1 MNMRA
6 IRLSLLCAAAVSAM
20 APAVHAARQTA
31 VGPGPVPLNA
41 TGVLGGVDMSGSGIT
56 GTLTVGTVGGPQ
68 MDIFTQN
75 NPAVA
80 GLVAVSTAASSQ
92 GNIAFNSSSNV
103 YGAIGQT
110 QPAGPF
116 LLAITGGNNATAVNF
131 MGPVFATTIDDVGS
145 GSLNFN
151 SGSTNIAA
159 SNFAADG
166 TINLAPNTTLIGAL
180 TTTAGAQ
187 TGTLILGGGSVLNGA
202 VGGAIGLRSINV
214 TGGSNQ
220 AGVTATIS
228 GAVDAYAFALGTNT
242 LNIGGALTIANG
254 GPGGVINTTLA
265 SPSVYGNI
273 RPVGAT
279 NLGSTLLINV
289 TVPATAFIPVGTQF
303 NVVQTQAGTVQSG
316 TDGSV
321 VAVTVQNPTNPL
333 YTFRALPAAGTV
345 AGLVTI
351 QTTGI
356 PLQVAVTPP
365 AGAVVPPTLP
375 IAAAVAPV
383 LLAVAPTTDLATVL
397 AAVNAMSTPAAV
409 VNAVVQLA
417 PSTSDAAAAQ
427 VTFAGTRQLQNI
439 WMARF
444 AETACDQVRPRKES
458 AGRDAPMC
466 SRPERRGGFWVQG
479 FGNFARQH
487 DQQAIVGYD
496 ADTGGVMAAWDAP
509 VGPDTSA
516 GFGFGYANAS
526 IRANSGIARTH
537 VDTYQVTAYVNHD
550 PGPWFLNA
558 AVSLGANSY
567 SGDRDIVFPGVNRRA
582 TASYGGTTV
591 TGVATT
597 GWHIPMGSAVV
608 TPLAGIQYSR
618 IKIGGYT
625 EAGAADIDL
634 RLQARKYDF
643 VESTLGVKLAR
654 PYQTAHGAF
663 VPEIHGKWLRELG
676 NPKQGQTAAFVVP
689 GSQSFDV
696 PGLRTADNLWN
707 AGAGFIL
714 ASCGCTSRAWSIEAG
729 YDYYGSGA
737 GYSAHQGTVRLSAR
751 F

>member
-1 MNMRA
+1 MRA
-6 IRLSLLCAAAVSAM
+6 TRLSLLCAVAASALT
-20 APAVHAARQTA
+20 PAVHAARQTA
-31 VGPGPVPLNA
+31 VGPGLIPLNA
-41 TGVLGGVDMSGSGIT
+41 TGVLGGVDMSGSGTT

-68 MDIFTQN
+68 MDIFSQN

-80 GLVAVSTAASSQ
+80 GLVAVSTAVSSQ

-116 LLAITGGNNATAVNF
+116 LLAITGGNTNTAVNF
-131 MGPVFATTIDDVGS
+131 MGPVFATTIEDVGN

-202 VGGAIGLRSINV
+202 AGGAVGLRSINV
-214 TGGSNQ
+214 AGGSNL

-303 NVVQTQAGTVQSG
+303 NIVQTQAGTVQSG
-316 TDGSV
+316 TNGSV
-321 VAVTVQNPTNPL
+321 VNISVQNPTNPL
-333 YTFRALPAAGTV
+333 YTFQAIPAAGTV

-356 PLQVAVTPP
+356 PLQAAVTPP
-365 AGAVVPPTLP
+365 PGAVVPPTLP
-375 IAAAVAPV
+375 VAAAVAPV
-383 LLAVAPTTDLATVL
+383 LLAVAPTADLATVL

-427 VTFAGTRQLQNI
+427 VTFAGSRQLNNL
-439 WMARF
+439 WMTRF
-444 AETACDQVRPRKES
+444 SDTSCDQVRPQKNS
-458 AGRDAPMC
+458 ADHGAPMC

-479 FGNFARQH
+479 FGNFARQR
-487 DQQAIVGYD
+487 DQQAAVGYD

-509 VGPDTSA
+509 IGPDTSA

-537 VDTYQVTAYVNHD
+537 VNTYQVTAYISHE

-558 AVSLGANSY
+558 AASVGANTY

-582 TASYGGTTV
+582 TSSYGGTSV
-591 TGVATT
+591 GGVVTT
-597 GWHIPMGSAVV
+597 GWHIPMGSATI

-618 IKIGGYT
+618 IHIGSYT
-625 EAGAADIDL
+625 ESGAGDADL
-634 RLQARKYDF
+634 RLQSRTYNF

-654 PYQTAHGAF
+654 TYQTAHGAF
-663 VPEIHGKWLRELG
+663 IPEIHAKWFRELN
-676 NPKQGQTAAFVVP
+676 NPNQTQTAAFVVP
-689 GSQSFDV
+689 GSQFFDV
-696 PGLRTADNLWN
+696 AGLRTSDNLWN

-714 ASCGCTSRAWSIEAG
+714 ASCGCTSKAWSIEAG
-729 YDYYGSGA
+729 YDYYGSGS